1 MTAQGHKFG
10 EPITGPEEASSI
22 RQSGSP
28 EPSAAI
34 KPRILRS
41 DFDRLRIEY
50 VGGHRPYLWIADA
63 DGKFIDA
70 IDVKALR
77 EFLKGQRPWA

>member
-1 MTAQGHKFG
+1 VANEQ
-10 EPITGPEEASSI
+10 P
-22 RQSGSP
+22 
-28 EPSAAI
+28 AATCR
-34 KPRILRS
+34 KCDDRIPRS

-77 EFLKGQRPWA
+77 EFLKGQRRWA